1 MNYDKKQYVVFGLG
15 RFGTALTKSL
25 YAAGAEVLAIDKD
38 EEKINDIS
46 SFCTHAVCADATDE
60 NNLSRL
66 GINNMDVAI
75 VCIAK
80 EIEASIFITLL
91 CKQMKLKKI
100 IAKAADDKHKTVLE
114 RIGADL
120 VIIPEEAM
128 GEKLSSMLLNPNMIE
143 IMNLTENFRMVEIKT
158 PKKWQN
164 RTLAQLDLRNTEH
177 ISVILIKR
185 GNDVIVTPGADCQ
198 LLPDDL
204 IVLGGTVQDTKRLS
218 NKATENI
225 PELKI

>member
-143 IMNLTENFRMVEIKT
+143 IMSLTENFRMVEIKT

>member
-225 PELKI
+225 PELNI